1 MTFFYSMQKPLF
13 FIVLSAFG
21 LACTPND
28 ACIDAPELT
37 EADKVMVTID
47 RLEKEL
53 FSLKSTQEV
62 EYFIA
67 SHPVLAD
74 EFLGRQQYPSDSILA
89 LELYKRISN
98 PYVDTL
104 YNETITSFGDL
115 SNLKAEFEQAFS
127 YIKYYYPNFKAPEI
141 KTMITGFGS
150 SEMYVGKDQVIIGLE
165 YYLGKEAKYQ
175 PPGIPQYILSR
186 YDRAYIVPAVVL
198 LYTDAYL
205 KEDIND
211 HTMLADMIY
220 YGKKYYFAKQMIP
233 CASDSLLV
241 WYSGQELID
250 VEENKDAIWYHF
262 LNNELLYETSHF
274 EKQKYMDE
282 RPNVAEIGE
291 KCPGRIGSWVG
302 LDIIRAYMEN
312 NPNISLQEL
321 MANPN
326 AKDILTKSKYKVF

>member
-1 MTFFYSMQKPLF
+1 MKNY
-13 FIVLSAFG
+13 FILILLVFG
-21 LACTPND
+21 LACTPDNE
-28 ACIDAPELT
+28 CIDAPPLE
-37 EADKVMVTID
+37 ESEKVTVTID
-47 RLEKEL
+47 RLEQDL
-53 FSLKSTQEV
+53 FSLKSVQEV
-62 EYFIA
+62 AYFIS

-104 YNETITSFGDL
+104 YNETIAAFGDL
-115 SNLKAEFEQAFS
+115 NALKLEFEEAFS
-127 YIKYYYPNFKAPEI
+127 YIKHYYPNFKAPQI

-150 SEMYVGKDQVIIGLE
+150 SEMFVGKDQVIIGLE
-165 YYLGKEAKYQ
+165 YYLGANAKYR
-175 PPGIPQYILSR
+175 PPGIPQYILPR
-186 YDRAYIVPAVVL
+186 YDKSYIVPAVVL
-198 LYTDAYL
+198 LYTDTFL
-205 KEDIND
+205 KEDISD
-211 HTMLADMIY
+211 HTMLADMVY
-220 YGKKYYFAKQMIP
+220 YGKKYYFAKQMMP
-233 CASDSLLV
+233 CASDSVLV
-241 WYSGQELID
+241 WYSGLELKD
-250 VEENKDAIWYHF
+250 VEENKDAIWFHF
-262 LNNELLYETSHF
+262 LNNELLYETNHF

-326 AKDILTKSKYKVF
+326 AKNILSKSKYKVF